1 MLFAQEPETL
11 EGQVERIPYDEA
23 ELPITDNRILR
34 PPYLNVLDAI
44 SQLLQN
50 NGYEAACKFL
60 DDTYER

>member
-1 MLFAQEPETL
+1 MMKQSCRSQTTAFC
-11 EGQVERIPYDEA
+11 GPYM
-23 ELPITDNRILR
+23 
-34 PPYLNVLDAI
+34 NVLDAI